1 VIYAGVN
8 PSNIK
13 DAYSA
18 IEELVADLKKDG
30 IKEEEFLRAREQ
42 MKSSMLFSQESTSSQ
57 MLVYGRYALQQGKV
71 YDFEDRFNR
80 INEMK
85 LDAAMEALEL
95 TLDETKKSVALV
107 GNVGRNFSL

>member
-1 VIYAGVN
+1 MHLAIGYPSICRGHELSDAMQTLNNVLGGGMSSRLFQEIREKKGLAYSVYSYLSAYEQCGSLVIYAGVN

-42 MKSSMLFSQESTSSQ
+42 MKSSMLFSG
-57 MLVYGRYALQQGKV
+57 L
-71 YDFEDRFNR
+71 
-80 INEMK
+80 
-85 LDAAMEALEL
+85 
-95 TLDETKKSVALV
+95 
-107 GNVGRNFSL
+107 